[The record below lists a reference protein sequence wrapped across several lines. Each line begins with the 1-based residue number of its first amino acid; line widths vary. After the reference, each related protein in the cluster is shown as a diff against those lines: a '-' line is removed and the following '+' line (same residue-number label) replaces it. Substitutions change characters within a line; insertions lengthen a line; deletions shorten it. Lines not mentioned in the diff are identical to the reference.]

1 MPKIFDRS
9 KFLCLCVTY
18 MIYLFRK
25 SCMHILKSSFIC
37 TVHVFVNHGM
47 ERICEIFNIIIS
59 RNCSKL
65 RQSNKDISIEK
76 GFFHSKK
83 KFLILT
89 RKAKRI
95 LILSKLGELIKKFK
109 NEFLQKPK
117 FPIFHSKKK
126 IHILTH
132 NIQFLRTKNPIFYLK
147 KNYSNQKTRH
157 SIHGKNF
164 IYLPKKSDFSM

>member
-1 MPKIFDRS
+1 MPKIFDRNNV
-9 KFLCLCVTY
+9 LCLCVTY

-25 SCMHILKSSFIC
+25 PCMDILKSSFIC
-37 TVHVFVNHGM
+37 IVHVFVNHGM
-47 ERICEIFNIIIS
+47 ESFNIIIS
-59 RNCSKL
+59 RNCSEL

-76 GFFHSKK
+76 GFFHPKK

-109 NEFLQKPK
+109 NKFLQKPK

>member
-1 MPKIFDRS
+1 MILKKYHEFIMPKIFDRS

-83 KFLILT
+83 KVSYT
-89 RKAKRI
+89 YPK
-95 LILSKLGELIKKFK
+95 SKKNSYTQQTGGVNQKIQKTSFYRNQNFRFSIQRKKF
-109 NEFLQKPK
+109 
-117 FPIFHSKKK
+117 
-126 IHILTH
+126 T
-132 NIQFLRTKNPIFYLK
+132 Y
-147 KNYSNQKTRH
+147 
-157 SIHGKNF
+157 
-164 IYLPKKSDFSM
+164 

>member
-25 SCMHILKSSFIC
+25 SCRHILKSSFIC

-47 ERICEIFNIIIS
+47 ESFNIIIS
-59 RNCSKL
+59 GNCSEL

-76 GFFHSKK
+76 GFFYPKK

-109 NEFLQKPK
+109 KQVFIET
-117 FPIFHSKKK
+117 K
-126 IHILTH
+126 I
-132 NIQFLRTKNPIFYLK
+132 
-147 KNYSNQKTRH
+147 
-157 SIHGKNF
+157 
-164 IYLPKKSDFSM
+164 SDFPFKEKNSHTDPQYPISSNKKPDFLP

>member
-1 MPKIFDRS
+1 MILKKYHEFIMPKIFDRS

-65 RQSNKDISIEK
+65 RQSNKEISIEK

-109 NEFLQKPK
+109 KQVFIET
-117 FPIFHSKKK
+117 K
-126 IHILTH
+126 I
-132 NIQFLRTKNPIFYLK
+132 
-147 KNYSNQKTRH
+147 
-157 SIHGKNF
+157 
-164 IYLPKKSDFSM
+164 SDFPFKEKNSHTDPQYPISSNKKPDFLP

>member
-9 KFLCLCVTY
+9 NVLCLCVTY

-25 SCMHILKSSFIC
+25 PCRHILKSSFIC

-47 ERICEIFNIIIS
+47 ESFNIIIS
-59 RNCSKL
+59 GNCSEL

-76 GFFHSKK
+76 GFFYPKK

-109 NEFLQKPK
+109 KQVFIET
-117 FPIFHSKKK
+117 K
-126 IHILTH
+126 I
-132 NIQFLRTKNPIFYLK
+132 
-147 KNYSNQKTRH
+147 
-157 SIHGKNF
+157 
-164 IYLPKKSDFSM
+164 SDFPFKEKNSHTDPQYPISSNKKPDFLP